1 MKLLLPALAAVVAAA
16 APAVAQNRPDAPVT
30 GVVILYGDQK
40 CPTNKDGQEI
50 VVCQKRD
57 AGEQFR
63 VPKELREPEI
73 KPEYQAWTTKVDDAL
88 AVGATGTGSCSTVGP
103 GGQTGCFVMG
113 ATRARQERR
122 AKAQEDTAY
131 TNSAP

>member
-1 MKLLLPALAAVVAAA
+1 MAAMKLLLPALAVFAA
-16 APAVAQNRPDAPVT
+16 APVFAQDAPVN

-50 VVCQKRD
+50 VVCQRRD

-73 KPEYQAWTTKVDDAL
+73 KPEYQAWSTKVDDVL
-88 AVGATGTGSCSTVGP
+88 ATGATGTGSCSTVGP
-103 GGQTGCFVMG
+103 GGQTGCFVTG

-122 AKAQEDTAY
+122 AKAQADSAY
-131 TNSAP
+131 TDR